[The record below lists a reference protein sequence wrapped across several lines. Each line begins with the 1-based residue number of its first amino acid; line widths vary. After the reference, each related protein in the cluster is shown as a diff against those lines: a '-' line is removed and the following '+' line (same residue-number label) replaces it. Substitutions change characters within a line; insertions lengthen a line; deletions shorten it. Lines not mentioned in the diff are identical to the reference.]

1 MTEWPTL
8 CQALLNGPC
17 SSILLERAESV
28 LSQALKDTTA
38 CPATCGSFDGGSW
51 QLNPALS
58 VSSITPSPLLLKS
71 LAPWTLLDSIWLA
84 RVAQPATG
92 HLPAACR
99 LLLIYTETVS
109 IDYPAASP
117 PLRYRARLTEAG
129 MTLPPIDS
137 PEFFYAGFR
146 EPALKAAAMALI
158 FMHRPLRYA
167 PELLGYTLAHLGREP
182 EPWEDCKLRPIRL
195 RHQVWVREALEI
207 GLADG
212 MSKTRIDA
220 GWGLY
225 IALYEVIH
233 EDCRSREGQP
243 SPTREDQFATLIQT
257 RRSHALGYH
266 QNIRLGDKSLD
277 EWLANAHKDT
287 RPLLRA
293 LHDSPLIDRACPA
306 SSRLIRA
313 MEFGGPMFGVFSPQE
328 RKNTLAWIEDPRSP
342 GCTPNHSTPEAG
354 SPNNPCPLPDF
365 EQSRVKPAR
374 SYRPRTRDLY
384 LALLQS
390 ESPGDTPPGADRLT
404 QKILKRTH
412 RLRLLGFGDKPFAY
426 TPEALTRFVE
436 TRHRNEVGRYRP
448 FKGTPKVDKVFCQWA
463 ILQLAPAILGD
474 GAWLAGISTAAEKL
488 GPVRRHLLK
497 IYVDELGHG
506 REDWNHPNVYRR
518 LLESQGLNLP
528 NFTTEAFAHHPA
540 LLGSAFELPVYL
552 LAMGLLSD
560 QYLPELLG
568 LNLAIEL
575 SGLGASYM
583 KAIDILRHHGMDP
596 TIVELHLSIDNL
608 ATGHAAR
615 ARDAIVL
622 YLEEVRQREGAPA
635 VDRVWKRIWLGYQ
648 SLHAATQT
656 LSLGIVGRYALHQ
669 MGWQVARPSALLG

>member
-1 MTEWPTL
+1 M
-8 CQALLNGPC
+8 
-17 SSILLERAESV
+17 
-28 LSQALKDTTA
+28 
-38 CPATCGSFDGGSW
+38 
-51 QLNPALS
+51 
-58 VSSITPSPLLLKS
+58 
-71 LAPWTLLDSIWLA
+71 
-84 RVAQPATG
+84 G
-92 HLPAACR
+92 HMPAACR

-182 EPWEDCKLRPIRL
+182 EPWEDCKLRTIRL

-220 GWGLY
+220 GWRLY

-293 LHDSPLIDRACPA
+293 LHDSPLIDQACPA

-328 RKNTLAWIEDPRSP
+328 RENTLAWIEDPRSP

-354 SPNNPCPLPDF
+354 SPNNSCPFPDF

-374 SYRPRTRDLY
+374 WYRLRTRDLY

-390 ESPGDTPPGADRLT
+390 ESPIDTPPEADRLT

-448 FKGTPKVDKVFCQWA
+448 FKGTPNLDKVFCQWA
-463 ILQLAPAILGD
+463 ILQLAPAILVD

-540 LLGSAFELPVYL
+540 LLCSAFELPVYL
-552 LAMGLLSD
+552 LAMGLMSD
-560 QYLPELLG
+560 RYLPELLG

-583 KAIDILRHHGMDP
+583 RAIDILRHHGMDP

-622 YLEEVRQREGAPA
+622 YLEEVRQQQGAPA

-648 SLHAATQT
+648 SLHAATLC
-656 LSLGIVGRYALHQ
+656 LSMGIVGRYVLHQ

>member
-1 MTEWPTL
+1 M
-8 CQALLNGPC
+8 
-17 SSILLERAESV
+17 
-28 LSQALKDTTA
+28 LSQALADTA
-38 CPATCGSFDGGSW
+38 SGPATRGSFDESHWRLEPPLKGDI
-51 QLNPALS
+51 
-58 VSSITPSPLLLKS
+58 ITPGPLLLKS
-71 LAPWTLLDSIWLA
+71 LAPLALLDGVWLA
-84 RVAQPATG
+84 RTAQPATG

-99 LLLIYTETVS
+99 LLRIYTETVG
-109 IDYPAASP
+109 IDYPAESP

-129 MTLPPIDS
+129 MTLSPIDS
-137 PEFFYAGFR
+137 PEFFHAGFR

-167 PELLGYTLAHLGREP
+167 PELLGYTLAHLSREP

-195 RHQVWVREALEI
+195 RHQTWVREALEI

-220 GWGLY
+220 GWRLY
-225 IALYEVIH
+225 IALYEGIH
-233 EDCRSREGQP
+233 KDCRSREGQP

-266 QNIRLGDKSLD
+266 PNIRLGDKSLD
-277 EWLANAHKDT
+277 EWLANAHKDA

-328 RKNTLAWIEDPRSP
+328 REDTLAWIEDPRSP
-342 GCTPNHSTPEAG
+342 GTTPNHSAPEER
-354 SPNNPCPLPDF
+354 SPNNPCPFPNF

-374 SYRPRTRDLY
+374 CYRLPTRDLY

-390 ESPGDTPPGADRLT
+390 ESPIDTPPEADRCI
-404 QKILKRTH
+404 QKILNRSH

-436 TRHRNEVGRYRP
+436 TRHQNEVGRYRP
-448 FKGTPKVDKVFCQWA
+448 LKGTPKIDKAFFHWA
-463 ILQLAPAILGD
+463 ILQLAPAILVD
-474 GAWLAGISTAAEKL
+474 GAWLAGIPTAAEKL

-497 IYVDELGHG
+497 IYVDELGNG

-518 LLESQGLNLP
+518 LLESQGLSLP
-528 NFTTEAFAHHPA
+528 DFTTEAFAHHPT

-560 QYLPELLG
+560 RYLPELLG

-583 KAIDILRHHGMDP
+583 RAIDILRHHGMDP
-596 TIVELHLSIDNL
+596 TIVQLHLSIDNL

-622 YLEEVRQREGAPA
+622 YLEEVRQQQGAPA

-648 SLHAATQT
+648 SLHAGTLS
-656 LSLGIVGRYALHQ
+656 LSLGIVGRYVLHRA
-669 MGWQVARPSALLG
+669 GRRVDSHVECWR

>member
-1 MTEWPTL
+1 VTEWPTL

-28 LSQALKDTTA
+28 LSQTLKDTTA

-71 LAPWTLLDSIWLA
+71 LAPWMLLDSIWLA
-84 RVAQPATG
+84 RVAQPAMG
-92 HLPAACR
+92 HMPAACR

-167 PELLGYTLAHLGREP
+167 PELLGYTLAHMGREP
-182 EPWEDCKLRPIRL
+182 EPWEDCKLRTIRL

-220 GWGLY
+220 GWRLY
-225 IALYEVIH
+225 ISMCEGIH
-233 EDCRSREGQP
+233 EDCSSRGAQP
-243 SPTREDQFATLIQT
+243 ASTREDQFANLIQA
-257 RRSHALGYH
+257 RRSHAIGYH
-266 QNIRLGDKSLD
+266 QNIRLRDKSLD
-277 EWLANAHKDT
+277 EWLANAHEDS

-293 LHDSPLIDRACPA
+293 LHDSSLINQACPA

-328 RKNTLAWIEDPRSP
+328 REDTLAWIDDPR
-342 GCTPNHSTPEAG
+342 TPDVIPDDGALGAG
-354 SPNNPCPLPDF
+354 NPNDPFAFLDF
-365 EQSRVKPAR
+365 KDSRVKSTR
-374 SYRPRTRDLY
+374 SDRQRPRDLY
-384 LALLQS
+384 LDLLQA
-390 ESPGDTPPGADRLT
+390 ESPSDPPPEADRLT

-448 FKGTPKVDKVFCQWA
+448 FKGTPNLDKVFCQWA
-463 ILQLAPAILGD
+463 ILQLAPAI
-474 GAWLAGISTAAEKL
+474 A
-488 GPVRRHLLK
+488 
-497 IYVDELGHG
+497 
-506 REDWNHPNVYRR
+506 
-518 LLESQGLNLP
+518 
-528 NFTTEAFAHHPA
+528 
-540 LLGSAFELPVYL
+540 
-552 LAMGLLSD
+552 
-560 QYLPELLG
+560 
-568 LNLAIEL
+568 
-575 SGLGASYM
+575 GAS
-583 KAIDILRHHGMDP
+583 
-596 TIVELHLSIDNL
+596 
-608 ATGHAAR
+608 
-615 ARDAIVL
+615 
-622 YLEEVRQREGAPA
+622 
-635 VDRVWKRIWLGYQ
+635 
-648 SLHAATQT
+648 
-656 LSLGIVGRYALHQ
+656 
-669 MGWQVARPSALLG
+669 PSASAQDLRR